1 MSWRLHG
8 RRSRSLG
15 GAGEVLCGTL
25 ARMIERSDEGVLGLI
40 GRTPLVPLRRL
51 CAGLPTMVW
60 AKCEHLNPG
69 GSVKDR
75 IAKAIIDD
83 AERCGRLSPGQG
95 MTLIEAT
102 AGNTGIGLALVAA
115 ARGYRLVCVMPEKM
129 AESKREALR
138 ALGAELVITANAPPT
153 SEENFRNVASRLA
166 ASGGWF
172 CTDQF
177 RNPANPG
184 IHERATGVEIWEQT
198 RALAG
203 ADVAAFV
210 SGAGTGG
217 TITGVGRS
225 LRSRGSDALVVLA
238 DPVGSGLAGWAQTG
252 ELGPDGSYAVE
263 GIGGSVPPENL
274 DRSVIDRALQ
284 ISDEESFTC
293 ARRLIREEGHLVGGS
308 AGTNVAAA
316 LRLAASGE
324 IEGPIVTVLCDS
336 WDRYSSEPWLRG

>member
-1 MSWRLHG
+1 
-8 RRSRSLG
+8 
-15 GAGEVLCGTL
+15 
-25 ARMIERSDEGVLGLI
+25 
-40 GRTPLVPLRRL
+40 
-51 CAGLPTMVW
+51 MVW

-75 IAKAIIDD
+75 IAKAIVDD
-83 AERCGRLSPGQG
+83 AEARGVLTPGRG

-102 AGNTGIGLALVAA
+102 AGNTGIGLALLAA

-129 AESKREALR
+129 AESKRAALR
-138 ALGAELVITANAPPT
+138 SLGAELVITGNVPP
-153 SEENFRNVASRLA
+153 SDPEYFRSVATRLA
-166 ASGGWF
+166 AERRWF

-184 IHERATGVEIWEQT
+184 VHERTTGVEIWEQT

-203 ADVAAFV
+203 AEVAAFV

-217 TITGVGRS
+217 TITGVGRC
-225 LRSRGSDALVVLA
+225 LRARGSDAQVVLA
-238 DPVGSGLAGWAQTG
+238 DPIGSGLAGWVETG
-252 ELGPDGSYAVE
+252 EPGPDGSYAVE
-263 GIGGSVPPENL
+263 GIGGAVPAENL
-274 DRSVIDRALQ
+274 DRSVIDRAIQ
-284 ISDEESFTC
+284 IGDEESFAC

-324 IEGPIVTVLCDS
+324 IRGPIVTVLCDS
-336 WDRYSSEPWLRG
+336 WDRYSSEAWLQG